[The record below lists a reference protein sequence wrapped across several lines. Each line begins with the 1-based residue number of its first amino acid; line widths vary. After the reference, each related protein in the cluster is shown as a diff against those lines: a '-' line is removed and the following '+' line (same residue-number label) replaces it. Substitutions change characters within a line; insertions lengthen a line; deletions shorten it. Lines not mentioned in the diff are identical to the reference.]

1 MIIQK
6 IKQFN
11 SKFILIISLTI
22 FYSCTDNTINSKI
35 NIIEAD
41 SSYTYCDK
49 ALVRLNNSVYLIKN
63 RSTYNRQGDIIKY
76 EIYKT
81 EGKISYTK
89 KALLEDKLFIEYENI
104 NILNRWELINSC
116 QISNGVDTLDY
127 EQIRFN
133 NNNAIIT
140 KYKDERI
147 IFTFY

>member
-6 IKQFN
+6 IKQFS
-11 SKFILIISLTI
+11 SKFILIITLTI
-22 FYSCTDNTINSKI
+22 FYSCSDNTINSKI
-35 NIIEAD
+35 NIIKAD
-41 SSYTYCDK
+41 SSYRYCDK
-49 ALVRLNNSVYLIKN
+49 ALIRLDNSVYLIKN

-76 EIYKT
+76 EIYKS
-81 EGKISYTK
+81 EGKVSYTK

-104 NILNRWELINSC
+104 NILNRWKLINAW

-133 NNNAIIT
+133 NSNAIIT